1 MRLTPTGRIYQGCIP
16 REMSRQHVDRALPR
30 ERGRSYMRIG
40 KIFTLEAR
48 IVTTA
53 ITDRG
58 RGRRRLVTVLIVSSS
73 CCYHAEWPAILRT
86 IGRRW
91 RATCFVPRAFSGRFA
106 RGICSAIFHEGK
118 SNGTAEKLR
127 RCVVIVVEILLPSEV
142 FDIFTWKLELNVL
155 DIFPK
160 RFSR

>member
-1 MRLTPTGRIYQGCIP
+1 
-16 REMSRQHVDRALPR
+16 MSRQRVDRALPR

-40 KIFTLEAR
+40 KISTLEAR

-73 CCYHAEWPAILRT
+73 CCYRAEWPAILRT

-106 RGICSAIFHEGK
+106 RGICSAIFHEGRL
-118 SNGTAEKLR
+118 NGTER
-127 RCVVIVVEILLPSEV
+127 RNCENCVIIVV
-142 FDIFTWKLELNVL
+142 DIFLRSEAQYFYTVTVIKCTRYLSVRRFLIKVSSKLINVN
-155 DIFPK
+155 
-160 RFSR
+160 